1 MKRIFLLLICAHY
14 VLGKC
19 PPKPQPE
26 FWTLILTNKNLSIET
41 REQLGFV
48 VHDEFVR
55 DLPRHQG
62 TIYKDKIDFADY
74 GTLKNFVL
82 WMKQENP
89 NKKIE
94 FTYDKFR
101 IKKKFYVTLI
111 QENIYDDH
119 YVYGEGNF
127 TKRYYKG
134 IGYK

>member
-1 MKRIFLLLICAHY
+1 MRKILLLLIFTHC

-26 FWTLILTNKNLSIET
+26 FWTLILTNKNLSNET
-41 REQLGFV
+41 KEELGFII
-48 VHDEFVR
+48 HNNSRR

-62 TIYKDKIDFADY
+62 SIYKDKIDFVDY

-82 WMKQENP
+82 WMKKVNP

-101 IKKKFYVTLI
+101 IRKKFYVTLI
-111 QENIYDDH
+111 QEPTHNDH
-119 YVYGEGNF
+119 YAYGEGNF
-127 TKRYYKG
+127 TKTYHKG
-134 IGYK
+134 IGYR